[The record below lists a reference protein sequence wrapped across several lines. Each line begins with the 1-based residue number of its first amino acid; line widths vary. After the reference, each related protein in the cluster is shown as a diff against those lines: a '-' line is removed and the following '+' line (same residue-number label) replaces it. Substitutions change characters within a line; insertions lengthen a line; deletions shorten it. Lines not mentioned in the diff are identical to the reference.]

1 MKYPVPT
8 DEDRQAAVAAAV
20 AICTAMA
27 EQTPGLTVDDLV
39 GDIDPLLVVSVL
51 SVALGA
57 VLEVTLGGDGRSSVL
72 NTMGMRAARG
82 EA

>member
-8 DEDRQAAVAAAV
+8 AEDRQAAVMVAV

-27 EQTPGLTVDDLV
+27 DQTPGLTVEQLV
-39 GDIDPLLVVSVL
+39 GDADPLLVVSVL

-72 NTMGMRAARG
+72 NKMGLRAARG